1 MMMPEPKLRERQILW
16 GTFEC
21 GYKAVH
27 TPAMTME
34 NPRRERAENKH
45 VNQDQEEDKNST
57 LSARLFSSHQKS
69 LQISHLT
76 AVQRE
81 RLSRDGGG
89 TA

>member
-1 MMMPEPKLRERQILW
+1 MMMPEPKLHERQILW

-45 VNQDQEEDKNST
+45 VNQDQEEDKN
-57 LSARLFSSHQKS
+57 
-69 LQISHLT
+69 
-76 AVQRE
+76 
-81 RLSRDGGG
+81 
-89 TA
+89 